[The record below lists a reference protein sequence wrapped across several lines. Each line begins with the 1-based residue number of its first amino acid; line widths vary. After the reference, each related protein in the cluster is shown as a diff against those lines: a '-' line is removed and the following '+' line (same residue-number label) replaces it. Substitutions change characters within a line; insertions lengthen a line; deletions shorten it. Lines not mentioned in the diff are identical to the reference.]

1 MSKRIIFLIIPAL
14 FLLGGCQKANDLVSD
29 QPVTQ
34 TEAVA
39 KCQQLCQQRLAD
51 GINLSAGPCLSEK
64 LLPDWVCDVAHNPRQ
79 VVDDNSNNQCQV
91 YRQGAIGHF
100 VEVDQ
105 NCKLIK
111 AN

>member
-1 MSKRIIFLIIPAL
+1 MSRRIIFLIIPAL
-14 FLLGGCQKANDLVSD
+14 FLLGGCQKIVDPNSD

-34 TEAVA
+34 AEAVT
-39 KCQQLCQQRLAD
+39 KCQQLCQQRLGSGVD
-51 GINLSAGPCLSEK
+51 LSAGPCLSEK
-64 LLPDWVCDVAHNPRQ
+64 LLPDWVCDVAHSPRQ
-79 VVDDNSNNQCQV
+79 VIDDQSVNQCAV
-91 YRQGAIGHF
+91 YWQGEVSHF